1 MADRINAMFD
11 AIDADKSGAIDPT
24 ELMMHLLGVGQ
35 EHESVSALFKVLDKD
50 GDGLI
55 SREEFVAGF
64 AKMDISANLAAVQTQ
79 VDASGAEATNIED
92 LNVAA
97 ALIQGAAAA
106 AAGGAVMNTAFVFAK
121 PHANTPAVLDV
132 IKAKFGEKAINI
144 VKEGDVTGEDIDS
157 KGYIDQHYYAIAEKS
172 TLTSGKDLP
181 VDAAKFEGAFEEK
194 WETVVAEGRAFNAL
208 EFSKNFAQFQEAG
221 ALDAAWDATSVD
233 KKTRVKLGGG
243 FYCGQIEVEGVK
255 NYTFNA
261 FFMTMRGKFTV
272 RDTAEANL
280 TLTLTLT
287 LTLSLTLT
295 TDPDQAPG
303 TSIHYY
309 VVEFD
314 PTKLSC
320 DPHGQNTRPA
330 AKCPC
335 GHAPLHRPAR
345 LLGAAPWARGGG
357 PSPPGC
363 RREAEAA
370 LVPAQSRRWHRLWP
384 SRWADFRG
392 SVLGPTDPKDAP
404 EGALRGIIAAGWEA
418 LGLKAECNGGDN
430 AVHASASP
438 FEGLAERM
446 NWLALAPADDVF
458 GKVLLAAG
466 IPEETIKKWSS
477 DPQVTYD
484 AETATKAGKE
494 KGSIFDALEDLDYQA
509 CLDKCVAI
517 SKA

>member
-1 MADRINAMFD
+1 MAERMNAIFD
-11 AIDADKSGAIDPT
+11 QIDADKSGEIDPT

-50 GDGLI
+50 GNGLI
-55 SREEFVAGF
+55 SREEFLAGF
-64 AKMDISANLAAVQTQ
+64 AKMGEVSEALAAVQTE
-79 VDASGAEATNIED
+79 VAAAGGPDNAAD
-92 LNVAA
+92 LNSAA

-106 AAGGAVMNTAFVFAK
+106 AGGVMNTAFVFAK

-172 TLTSGKDLP
+172 TLASGKDLP

-221 ALDAAWDATSVD
+221 ALDTAWDATSVD

-272 RDTAEANL
+272 RDAEHSNPEPD
-280 TLTLTLT
+280 
-287 LTLSLTLT
+287 SNP
-295 TDPDQAPG
+295 DPDPGPNPDQAPG

-314 PTKLSC
+314 PKKLSC
-320 DPHGQNTRPA
+320 DPHGQNT
-330 AKCPC
+330 
-335 GHAPLHRPAR
+335 PAR
-345 LLGAAPWARGGG
+345 SWVPVRPLAAPQARPLARGCPWTRGGG

-363 RREAEAA
+363 RGEAEAA
-370 LVPAQSRRWHRLWP
+370 LMPAQSRRRHHLWP

-404 EGALRGIIAAGWEA
+404 EGALRGIIAAGWEG

-484 AETATKAGKE
+484 ADTATKTGKE
-494 KGSIFDALEDLDYQA
+494 KGSIFDALEDLDYQE